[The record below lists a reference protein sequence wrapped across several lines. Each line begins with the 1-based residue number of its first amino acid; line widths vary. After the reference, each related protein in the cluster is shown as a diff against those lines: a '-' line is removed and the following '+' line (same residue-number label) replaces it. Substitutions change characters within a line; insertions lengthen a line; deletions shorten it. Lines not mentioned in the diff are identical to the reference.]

1 MMKKVKSLARGSKI
15 GSIIVCAVIIA
26 LAGGL
31 FFFAKA
37 ASPTPEEAVKKYILL
52 KGDFSR
58 PKDLSVTSTAIEDR
72 NYGHQFIV
80 SGYRDSETGTE
91 VRFFYLKQNTNG
103 WYVVSAGTG
112 P

>member
-1 MMKKVKSLARGSKI
+1 MRKVKLMVRGAKI
-15 GSIIVCAVIIA
+15 GPIIVCAVIIG
-26 LAGGL
+26 LVGGL

-37 ASPTPEEAVKKYILL
+37 ASPTPEEAVKKYIFL

-80 SGYRDSETGTE
+80 SGYRDSDGVE
-91 VRFFYLKQNTNG
+91 VRFFYLKQNKNG
-103 WYVVSAGTG
+103 WHVVSAGTG